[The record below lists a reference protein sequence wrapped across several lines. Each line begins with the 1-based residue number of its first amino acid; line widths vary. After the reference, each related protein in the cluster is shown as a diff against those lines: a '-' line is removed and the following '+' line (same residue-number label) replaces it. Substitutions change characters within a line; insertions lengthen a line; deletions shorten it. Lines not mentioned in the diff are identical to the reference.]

1 MKVTIALSTYN
12 VAPYLRESLNR
23 MVGQTLKEIEILCI
37 DDASTDGTVD
47 ILREYAAQDSRIRLI
62 EKSKMKVW
70 QSLATQLLNLP
81 EVTMYVSLMVMT

>member
-1 MKVTIALSTYN
+1 M
-12 VAPYLRESLNR
+12 RESLNR

-62 EKSKMKVW
+62 EKSKNEGL

-81 EVTMYVSLMVMT
+81 EVTMYVSLMVMTDGY

>member
-62 EKSKMKVW
+62 EKSKNEG
-70 QSLATQLLNLP
+70 LA
-81 EVTMYVSLMVMT
+81 VSRNTALSPL

>member
-47 ILREYAAQDSRIRLI
+47 ILREYAAQDSRIRL
-62 EKSKMKVW
+62 KNRKMKVW

>member
-62 EKSKMKVW
+62 ENRKMKVW